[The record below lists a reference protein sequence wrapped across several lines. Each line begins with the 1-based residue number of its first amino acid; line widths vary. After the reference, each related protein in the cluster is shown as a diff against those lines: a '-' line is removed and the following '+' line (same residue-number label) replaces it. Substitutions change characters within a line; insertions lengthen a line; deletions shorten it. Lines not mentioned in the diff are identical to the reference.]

1 LRPNQARARYGLGT
15 GSVIGGG
22 CDRCLVRG
30 SMVARRRLAMNRWF
44 LNTHREWL
52 ELIIAAVLLWLLM
65 MVTIHELEL
74 RTVS

>member
-1 LRPNQARARYGLGT
+1 VLGS
-15 GSVIGGG
+15 GEHGAG
-22 CDRCLVRG
+22 
-30 SMVARRRLAMNRWF
+30 RRLAMNRWF

-52 ELIIAAVLLWLLM
+52 ELIIAALLLWLLL